1 MKTKQTVTAILFL
14 ILLAGGVVLLLTGW
28 NSGGNVKN
36 LLKSALAAE
45 GVSTKVETLID
56 GAETAINE
64 DLDRDHAFIETFG
77 AIQLWMGRRVVQDVD
92 PSSTVVKLSTGALT
106 FVDLSARY
114 VDTAPH
120 AEALADFADR
130 LETHGIPLLYVNAP
144 QKIPRNSDLLPAGVT
159 EYGNEVGDR
168 LLEVLQAR
176 GVSALDLRDA
186 FEGAEENYA
195 DWFFVTDHH
204 WKPSAAFFA
213 YQTLA
218 PALETYGIHTEER
231 WLDRNSYE
239 ITTYE
244 DWFLGSQGKRVGSFY
259 AGVDDIELWQPKEET
274 SFTYDV
280 DAYGIHRSGSW
291 TESLLF
297 PERLEPKDW
306 FGGNPYTLYSGGDYP
321 LATIVNQNNPE
332 GGDLVL
338 IRDSFA
344 CALTPFLAQSCHT
357 LTTID
362 LRYFTGDL
370 EATIA
375 GLDPDLVMVLYCT
388 STARNDTMFAF
399 SGDDTQ

>member
-1 MKTKQTVTAILFL
+1 MKAKQTITAVLFL
-14 ILLAGGVVLLLTGW
+14 LFLAGGLLLLLTGW
-28 NSGGNVKN
+28 NGGGHVKS
-36 LLKSALAAE
+36 LLKEVLAAP
-45 GVSTKVETLID
+45 GVSTKVETLLD

-64 DLDRDHAFIETFG
+64 DLDRDHGFIQTFG
-77 AIQLWMGRRVVQDVD
+77 ALQLWIGRRVVQDID
-92 PSSTVVKLSTGALT
+92 PTSTVVKLDTGALT
-106 FVDLSARY
+106 FVDLSSGY
-114 VDTAPH
+114 VDTGPH

-130 LETHGIPLLYVNAP
+130 LHGLGIPLLYVNAP
-144 QKIPRNSDLLPAGVT
+144 QKIPRNSDLLPSGVR
-159 EYGNEVGDR
+159 EYGNEMGDR
-168 LLEVLQAR
+168 LLEVLAQRSVA
-176 GVSALDLRDA
+176 ALDLRDS
-186 FEGAEENYA
+186 FETAEHYE
-195 DWFFVTDHH
+195 DWFFTTDHH
-204 WKPSAAFFA
+204 WTPSAAFFA

-218 PALETYGIHTEER
+218 PVLESYGIHTEER
-231 WLDRNSYE
+231 WLEEDSYE

-259 AGVDDIELWQPKEET
+259 AGVDDMELWKPKEET
-274 SFTYDV
+274 AFTYEV
-280 DAYGIHRSGSW
+280 EAYGIQRSGTW

-297 PERLEPKDW
+297 PERIETRDW

-321 LATIVNQNNPE
+321 LATIVNENNPD

-375 GLDPDLVMVLYCT
+375 GLEPELVMVLYCT
-388 STARNDTMFAF
+388 STTKNDTMFQF
-399 SGDDTQ
+399 SGDDMP